1 MEPRGART
9 APYAQGRHRFRA
21 DRGQDHVRPDRRVR
35 LGLYRQLPHRS
46 AAEAAGRGGGA
57 GGKRCAG
64 GRRDRRGARAA
75 GRAGPG
81 DRCRARRAGV
91 PGRAGHRRS
100 TGRGPGGQTEAH
112 PHRQAGGDHRRRWR
126 EAEARNS
133 RPDHRRRESHH
144 TEDAAYTRA
153 QEEGI
158 GMLLPARVKFRKVH
172 RGRRT
177 GVATQGND
185 LAFGEFGL
193 QASEAAWMSNRQ
205 IEAARRVMT
214 RFVRRGGQVFIRVF
228 PDKSVT
234 KKPAET
240 RMGSGKGAPEGW
252 VAVIKPGRVL
262 FEMGGVTP
270 EMAKRAFQLAA
281 YKLPMKTR
289 TLGIKSGVKA
299 AADVKIKGPA
309 EVKPG
314 EEVEGIA
321 GAATAPTAA
330 AAAAPARGPKAA
342 PGAAPS
348 VKPAPGAAPKAA
360 PGAAPKATA
369 AAPPKPA
376 KGGAKK

>member
-1 MEPRGART
+1 
-9 APYAQGRHRFRA
+9 
-21 DRGQDHVRPDRRVR
+21 
-35 LGLYRQLPHRS
+35 
-46 AAEAAGRGGGA
+46 
-57 GGKRCAG
+57 
-64 GRRDRRGARAA
+64 
-75 GRAGPG
+75 
-81 DRCRARRAGV
+81 
-91 PGRAGHRRS
+91 
-100 TGRGPGGQTEAH
+100 
-112 PHRQAGGDHRRRWR
+112 
-126 EAEARNS
+126 
-133 RPDHRRRESHH
+133 
-144 TEDAAYTRA
+144 
-153 QEEGI
+153 
-158 GMLLPARVKFRKVH
+158 MLLPARVKHRKLH

-177 GVATQGND
+177 GVATQGAD

-193 QASEAAWMSNRQ
+193 QASEAAWMTNRQ

-314 EEVEGIA
+314 EEAEGIV
-321 GAATAPTAA
+321 GAAAGPTAA

-360 PGAAPKATA
+360 PGAAPKAA
-369 AAPPKPA
+369 AVAPAKPA
-376 KGGAKK
+376 KGGGKK

>member
-1 MEPRGART
+1 
-9 APYAQGRHRFRA
+9 
-21 DRGQDHVRPDRRVR
+21 
-35 LGLYRQLPHRS
+35 
-46 AAEAAGRGGGA
+46 
-57 GGKRCAG
+57 
-64 GRRDRRGARAA
+64 
-75 GRAGPG
+75 
-81 DRCRARRAGV
+81 
-91 PGRAGHRRS
+91 
-100 TGRGPGGQTEAH
+100 
-112 PHRQAGGDHRRRWR
+112 
-126 EAEARNS
+126 
-133 RPDHRRRESHH
+133 
-144 TEDAAYTRA
+144 
-153 QEEGI
+153 
-158 GMLLPARVKFRKVH
+158 MLLPARVKWRKLH

-193 QASEAAWMSNRQ
+193 QASEAAWMTNRQ

-309 EVKPG
+309 ELKPG
-314 EEVEGIA
+314 EGLEGVA
-321 GAATAPTAA
+321 GAAAVPAA
-330 AAAAPARGPKAA
+330 AAAVGPAARGPKAA

-348 VKPAPGAAPKAA
+348 IKAA
-360 PGAAPKATA
+360 PGAAPGAATKA
-369 AAPPKPA
+369 AAARPAARDAA
-376 KGGAKK
+376 KGGGKK

>member
-1 MEPRGART
+1 
-9 APYAQGRHRFRA
+9 
-21 DRGQDHVRPDRRVR
+21 
-35 LGLYRQLPHRS
+35 
-46 AAEAAGRGGGA
+46 
-57 GGKRCAG
+57 
-64 GRRDRRGARAA
+64 
-75 GRAGPG
+75 
-81 DRCRARRAGV
+81 
-91 PGRAGHRRS
+91 
-100 TGRGPGGQTEAH
+100 
-112 PHRQAGGDHRRRWR
+112 
-126 EAEARNS
+126 
-133 RPDHRRRESHH
+133 
-144 TEDAAYTRA
+144 
-153 QEEGI
+153 
-158 GMLLPARVKFRKVH
+158 MLLPARVKHRKLH

-177 GVATQGND
+177 GVATQGAD

-193 QASEAAWMSNRQ
+193 QASEAAWMTNRQ

-214 RFVRRGGQVFIRVF
+214 RFVRRGGQVFIRIF

-314 EEVEGIA
+314 EEAEGIA
-321 GAATAPTAA
+321 GAAAAPTAA

-348 VKPAPGAAPKAA
+348 AKPAPGAAPKAA

-369 AAPPKPA
+369 AAPAKPA
-376 KGGAKK
+376 KGGGKK

>member
-1 MEPRGART
+1 
-9 APYAQGRHRFRA
+9 
-21 DRGQDHVRPDRRVR
+21 
-35 LGLYRQLPHRS
+35 
-46 AAEAAGRGGGA
+46 
-57 GGKRCAG
+57 
-64 GRRDRRGARAA
+64 
-75 GRAGPG
+75 
-81 DRCRARRAGV
+81 
-91 PGRAGHRRS
+91 
-100 TGRGPGGQTEAH
+100 
-112 PHRQAGGDHRRRWR
+112 
-126 EAEARNS
+126 
-133 RPDHRRRESHH
+133 
-144 TEDAAYTRA
+144 
-153 QEEGI
+153 
-158 GMLLPARVKFRKVH
+158 MLLPARVKHRKLH

-177 GVATQGND
+177 GVATQGAD

-193 QASEAAWMSNRQ
+193 QASEAAWMTNRQ

-314 EEVEGIA
+314 EEAEGIA
-321 GAATAPTAA
+321 GGLAAPAA
-330 AAAAPARGPKAA
+330 VGAAAPARGPKAA

-348 VKPAPGAAPKAA
+348 AKPAPGAAPKAA
-360 PGAAPKATA
+360 PGASPKATA
-369 AAPPKPA
+369 AAPAKPA
-376 KGGAKK
+376 KGGGKK